1 METTYCIT
9 LLRPTRLA
17 LDDQPAPE
25 LKVALPSLVL
35 TPEVGGGGFRQVEL
49 VKLAEP
55 QPSRA
60 FSPSSGQKVVLPWQE
75 AEPKCLLSFLGS

>member
-25 LKVALPSLVL
+25 LKAALPSLVL
-35 TPEVGGGGFRQVEL
+35 TPEVGGGFPQVEL
-49 VKLAEP
+49 VKLAEH
-55 QPSRA
+55 SRA